1 MDVRADS
8 NSRSAP
14 RPEIGVAAARSPW
27 QILKGV
33 WGRHKDL
40 LRNAISLVATTGLT
54 SGFGFFYW
62 NVAARLFSQD
72 AVGYAAAGV
81 SVLTLLSSIG
91 IFGFGT
97 LMLGELPKRKDR
109 AGLISAAMVASG
121 LGSLVLALTFAL
133 VAPHFTTH
141 FDDITGSIGR
151 VSLLC
156 VGVALTSMSLVFDQ
170 STIGLMRGGLQLTR
184 NITFV
189 LVKMLTMIAVA
200 IALHSALGI
209 GIIASWVAAIPLS
222 LVPVAIRLWL
232 HHEPVLPRPD
242 WSLLRGRVKVLLT
255 HNWLNLA
262 IETPG
267 LTLPVIVA
275 SIVPPSVN
283 AGFYVAC
290 SMTGALFILPTHLAT
305 VLFAVGSGDP
315 RAIARKLRFTLRL
328 SFLLGLPGVVVLG
341 LGAHLI
347 LSFFGHG
354 YARVAAVPMEI
365 IAFNYIPAV
374 PNYFY
379 IAVCRAVGKLSRAAA
394 VLTTFTV
401 LDVAAEV
408 AGCLRW
414 GLVGLAVAG
423 LLVNVI
429 EASVTT
435 PAVIRAAV
443 GYGRHRRAAPQGS
456 LATVDGDR
464 RRQALVADPDGLWEQ
479 EQQEMAM
486 ALLLSLSRPVPN
498 AATAV
503 GRSSRALTEEIPA
516 VRVS

>member
-1 MDVRADS
+1 MDVRASS
-8 NSRSAP
+8 NSRGA
-14 RPEIGVAAARSPW
+14 REPETGAATGRSPW
-27 QILKGV
+27 QIAKGV
-33 WGRHKDL
+33 WARHQDL

-54 SGFGFFYW
+54 SGFGFVYW
-62 NVAARLFSQD
+62 NVAARLFTQD
-72 AVGYAAAGV
+72 AVGYAAAAI
-81 SVLTLLSSIG
+81 SVMTLLSSIG

-97 LMLGELPKRKDR
+97 LLLAELPKRKDR

-121 LGSLVLALTFAL
+121 LGALVLALTFAL
-133 VAPHFTTH
+133 VVPLFTTH
-141 FDDITGSIGR
+141 FDDITGSAGR

-189 LVKMLTMIAVA
+189 LVKMLTMVAVA
-200 IALHSALGI
+200 VALHNALGI
-209 GIIASWVAAIPLS
+209 GLIASWVAAIPLS
-222 LVPVAIRLWL
+222 VVPVAIRLWL
-232 HHEPVLPRPD
+232 RREPVLPRPD
-242 WSLLRGRVKVLLT
+242 WSLLRGRVRVLLT

-262 IETPG
+262 IESPG

-275 SIVPPSVN
+275 SIVPPAVN

-290 SMTGALFILPTHLAT
+290 SMSGVLFIVPMHLST

-347 LSFFGHG
+347 LSFFGGG

-365 IAFNYIPAV
+365 MVFSYIPAV
-374 PNYFY
+374 PNFFY
-379 IAVCRAVGKLSRAAA
+379 VAVCRALGKLSRAAA
-394 VLTTFTV
+394 VLTTFAV
-401 LDVAAEV
+401 VDVVAEV
-408 AGCLRW
+408 AGCLRG
-414 GLVGLAVAG
+414 GLVGLALAG

-435 PAVIRAAV
+435 PAVIHAAI
-443 GYGRHRRAAPQGS
+443 GYGRHRRAATPGT
-456 LATVDGDR
+456 LATVDGDG
-464 RRQALVADPDGLWEQ
+464 RRQAAVAAPDGLWEQ

-486 ALLLSLSRPVPN
+486 ALLLSLSRP
-498 AATAV
+498 ATNTAVAV
-503 GRSSRALTEEIPA
+503 GRSSRGVTEEIPA